1 YYEDLSPCM
10 YPGNIGA
17 INITSTGATI
27 NWNQSLASSVTGY
40 DWEVREMN
48 GTVVQSG
55 STSSAATTSAS
66 VTGLNPGTYYEVYVR
81 SKCGASSGDWTSTPF
96 KFATLCAVLTGNFFE
111 GFENTPQGSSTNAS
125 QPLCWTYIDTHTG
138 YGYTNTTAA
147 QSPSTQ
153 GFYVYIPV
161 TTTGDLMLVSP
172 ETNNLGGG
180 TKRIRFSAKV
190 SSTSYIPYQ
199 KLEVYSMNG
208 NTGTATKTLV
218 QDNFALTDSWQ
229 EFIVYLPNTTDDY
242 FAFRFNTVTGTSYI
256 YLDDVYYEDIPP
268 L

>member
-1 YYEDLSPCM
+1 FIVPLPVTTDDYFAFSFNSQNGTSYIYLDDVYYEDLSPCM

-111 GFENTPQGSSTNAS
+111 GF
-125 QPLCWTYIDTHTG
+125 
-138 YGYTNTTAA
+138 
-147 QSPSTQ
+147 
-153 GFYVYIPV
+153 
-161 TTTGDLMLVSP
+161 
-172 ETNNLGGG
+172 
-180 TKRIRFSAKV
+180 
-190 SSTSYIPYQ
+190 
-199 KLEVYSMNG
+199 
-208 NTGTATKTLV
+208 
-218 QDNFALTDSWQ
+218 
-229 EFIVYLPNTTDDY
+229 
-242 FAFRFNTVTGTSYI
+242 
-256 YLDDVYYEDIPP
+256 
-268 L
+268 